1 MRGIDQKTGVRFY
14 TKLTNGLL
22 LFFLLNCN
30 LFTTK
35 SKDDGVLNLL
45 FLSLLSQSKIEFQL
59 GENLNSNA
67 LIRNTNSGIVLPVE
81 FSNPNYALK
90 SVPIADFSMEIAGF
104 LVWKSPEFGGVPYGQ
119 ETTSNADKILLDM
132 GAEAYGKDVNFK
144 VPFQFGQWDIFQS
157 LYGVQ
162 PNGQPLKTFS
172 IDSAWKDG
180 SYDRLGLVIFDFKIE
195 YDNNFIS
202 SPMHRLVDMKVKSIS
217 SSSQGNINT
226 SVDYYRNAIVSKVDL
241 PFLGSNETILGMKTP
256 CQTLYPDEPRIISIH
271 QSVFCGMSLQPL
283 LQVNADTG
291 SAIPSA
297 YKISSSYDRIQNA
310 GMALGVAQGTW
321 DTNYNELNGLPGDAV
336 PPGSNLATLHGN
348 LMPEYNSNAWTN
360 ERLLVLKIPGNTNR
374 NQMKI
379 VIDQNNSLLFHSSN
393 GNSIFTPI
401 TSPKLI
407 ADYKGPVVSSDYE
420 IDDNW
425 SVTNGIFRSAWPT
438 TATNPNQ
445 IDPSNG
451 KVFGYFLPKISIEVE

>member
-1 MRGIDQKTGVRFY
+1 MRRFDQKTGIRFY
-14 TKLTNGLL
+14 TKLTNGLV

-59 GENLNSNA
+59 GENVNSNA
-67 LIRNTNSGIVLPVE
+67 LIRNTNSGIVLPAE
-81 FSNPNYALK
+81 FNNPNYELK
-90 SVPIADFSMEIAGF
+90 SVPISDFSMEIAGF

-144 VPFQFGQWDIFQS
+144 LPFQFGQWDIFQS

-172 IDSAWKDG
+172 IDPTWKDG

-195 YDNNFIS
+195 YDQNFIS
-202 SPMHRLVDMKVKSIS
+202 SPMQRLVQMRIKTIS
-217 SSSQGNINT
+217 SSTGGNINT
-226 SVDYYRNAIVSKVDL
+226 SEDYYRNAIVSNVDL
-241 PFLGSNETILGMKTP
+241 PYLGSNETILGMKTP

-271 QSVFCGMSLQPL
+271 QAVFCGMSLQPL
-283 LQVNADTG
+283 LHVNADTG
-291 SAIPSA
+291 SAIPGA
-297 YKISSSYDRIQNA
+297 NKISSSYVRLKNGD
-310 GMALGVAQGTW
+310 MALGVPQGTW
-321 DTNYNELNGLPGDAV
+321 DTNYNELNGLSGDAV
-336 PPGSNLATLHGN
+336 PPGSNVAGLHGN
-348 LMPEYNSNAWTN
+348 LMPEYSSNAWTN
-360 ERLLVLKIPGNTNR
+360 ERLLVLKIPGTTNR
-374 NQMKI
+374 NKMKI
-379 VIDQNNSLLFHSSN
+379 VVDKNNSLLFHSSN

-407 ADYKGPVVSSDYE
+407 ADYKGPVVFSDYE

-425 SVTNGIFRSAWPT
+425 SVANGIFRSAWPT

-445 IDPSNG
+445 IDPTNG